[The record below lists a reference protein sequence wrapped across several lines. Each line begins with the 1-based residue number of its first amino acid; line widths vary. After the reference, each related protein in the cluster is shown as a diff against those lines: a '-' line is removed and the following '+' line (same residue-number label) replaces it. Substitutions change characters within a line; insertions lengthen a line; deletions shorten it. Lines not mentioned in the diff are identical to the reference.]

1 MELALLVYV
10 VNTLSYN
17 GTFFG
22 RLAVICFMFAVAL
35 YLIVLSVDYLKALK
49 VVKTF
54 KIPLKEGDVFS
65 LPVDYQDLKAGQ
77 KYKVRHY
84 WSHCNELKVEWNSKE
99 YSISDIEGLACRTYE
114 VVDQPPRIKFPS
126 WKPFI
131 YLAIVFTILNSILP
145 TKETMV
151 YSVGAYMVQ
160 EVVTS
165 EKAQTV
171 GDAAYRATLR
181 QLDKWAEDSEDLKD
195 LVIDMKKELEEAK

>member
-22 RLAVICFMFAVAL
+22 GLATICFMFAAAL
-35 YLIVLSVDYLKALK
+35 YLIVLSVNYFKALK
-49 VVKTF
+49 TVKTF
-54 KIPLKEGDVFS
+54 KTRLKQYDVFS

-77 KYKVRHY
+77 KYKVRCY
-84 WSHCNELKVEWNSKE
+84 WSHCNELKVEGSNNE
-99 YSISDIEGLACRTYE
+99 YSISDIEGLACKTYE
-114 VVDQPPRIKFPS
+114 VADQPPRVKLPS

-131 YLAIVFTILNSILP
+131 YLAIVFTILNSVLP

-160 EVVTS
+160 EIATS
-165 EKAQTV
+165 EKVQTV
-171 GDAAYRATLR
+171 GDVAYRATLR
-181 QLDKWAEDSEDLKD
+181 QLDKWAEDSEELKD
-195 LVIDMKKELEEAK
+195 LVVDMKKGLEEVK

>member
-1 MELALLVYV
+1 MELALLVYA

-22 RLAVICFMFAVAL
+22 KLAAMCFMFAVLL
-35 YLIVLSVDYLKALK
+35 YLITLSVDYFKALK
-49 VVKTF
+49 TTKTF
-54 KIPLKEGDVFS
+54 KTKLKAHDVFT

-77 KYKVRHY
+77 EYKVRYY
-84 WSHCNELKVEWNSKE
+84 WSGCNELKVGGSCNE
-99 YSISDIEGLACRTYE
+99 YSISDIEDLACKTYE
-114 VVDQPPRIKFPS
+114 VAEQPSKVKLPS

-131 YLAIVFTILNSILP
+131 YLAIVFTILNSVLP

-151 YSVGAYMVQ
+151 YSVGAYMIQ

-165 EKAQTV
+165 EKAQNV

-181 QLDKWAEDSEDLKD
+181 QLGKWAEDSEELKD
-195 LVIDMKKELEEAK
+195 LIVDMKDELKEAK